1 MTEDRFEP
9 GPDYIPFWQVSTSRI
24 GRWVIDLKT
33 GKATSERLG
42 DRPVELPKIDDRFMG
57 QPYRWGFMGAGER
70 VTSGMRMNSIVRRDV
85 TTGKDRKSTRLNSS
99 HECASRKPSF
109 S

>member
-1 MTEDRFEP
+1 MP
-9 GPDYIPFWQVSTSRI
+9 CWQVATSRI

-57 QPYRWGFMGAGER
+57 QPYRWGFMVAGER
-70 VTSGMRMNSIVRRDV
+70 VKSGMRMNSIVRRDV
-85 TTGKDRKSTRLNSS
+85 ITGKEESYTVTAAPPHGEIGR
-99 HECASRKPSF
+99 ASCRERVCQYV
-109 S
+109 

>member
-33 GKATSERLG
+33 GTATSERLG
-42 DRPVELPKIDDRFMG
+42 DRPVELPKIDDRFIG
-57 QPYRWGFMGAGER
+57 QSYRWGFMVADERFKAGLR
-70 VTSGMRMNSIVRRDV
+70 INSIVRRDAP
-85 TTGKDRKSTRLNSS
+85 TGKGDRYTVNADNTSGAS
-99 HECASRKPSF
+99 HRGF
-109 S
+109 